1 MATGSTALENSSNA
15 SKLYDVSTYGGVEL
29 GFFRV
34 IVVPA
39 GSALIVPLVI
49 LQDLVSISAVQ
60 AGFSAGC
67 L

>member
-1 MATGSTALENSSNA
+1 MTSALM
-15 SKLYDVSTYGGVEL
+15 GGIEL

-39 GSALIVPLVI
+39 GGALIVPLVI